1 LSDPL
6 KDLPSAQDRADV
18 PVLVRSDSRT
28 SRSKPASA
36 PQSDEDL
43 LAALLAKVGRYNPG
57 FDRDLIARAFAVAS
71 SQHRGQVRASG
82 EPYINHPL
90 GTADICADLK
100 LDSATLAAALLHDVV
115 EDTELSIDAVREQF
129 GDEVA
134 LLVDGV
140 TKLSQMQFRSLEE
153 QQAENIRKMIIA
165 MAKDVRVILIKLA
178 DRLHNMRTLRY
189 LGKEKQLDKAKETL
203 EVYAPLAH
211 RLGIESVRWELE
223 DLAFATL
230 HPRKY
235 AEIQQ
240 MVAQRRADRERDLEE
255 ARGIL
260 GKELA
265 AVGIQ
270 AEIAGR
276 AKHFYSIY
284 DKMVRKGKEFNEIY
298 DLTALRVLVDS
309 VKDCYATLGV
319 IHSLWK
325 PVPGRFKDY
334 IAMPKFNMYQSL
346 HTTVIGPQ
354 GKPLEIQI
362 RTYEMHETAE
372 YGIAAHWV
380 YKEKGGRLA
389 QQSGAEAEK
398 LQWLRQIMEW
408 QSDAKD
414 ASEFMESLRV
424 DLFHDEVYV
433 FTPKGEVKSLP
444 QGSTPVDFAYAIHTD
459 VGHRCIGAKVNGR
472 IVPLTYRLQSGDIVE
487 ILTSKT
493 PQGPSR
499 DWLQFVASSGA
510 RNKIRQWFKRER
522 REDFEHIG
530 REALLEAFRKQG
542 LPAQRLIGSDALAEV
557 MKETGH
563 TKKEDFFSAVG
574 SGKLSAHHVVTRVV
588 QILDRSA
595 QTAGTV
601 LPGPETVTRDER
613 GRPSGNQLGIQVEG
627 LSEVAI
633 RIPQCCRPVPGD
645 EVVGYISLGRGVTVH
660 RRDCPN
666 VKALEK
672 NPERFTK
679 VRWDTK
685 AKTPVR
691 VEIQVEAY
699 DRNRLLEDISR
710 TLSESGIS
718 IIAAQI
724 YTARNNMVKD
734 RFVFDVPDID
744 YLETVLQRLR
754 RIDTV
759 YDAYRVTPR

>member
-1 LSDPL
+1 MSERVKATPAA
-6 KDLPSAQDRADV
+6 KESAAPRAA
-18 PVLVRSDSRT
+18 RQADSRLAA
-28 SRSKPASA
+28 PAD
-36 PQSDEDL
+36 DEL
-43 LAALLAKVGRYNPG
+43 LAALLNKAARYNPAV
-57 FDRDLIARAFAVAS
+57 DRDLITRAFAVAS
-71 SQHRGQVRASG
+71 SQHQGQLRASG

-115 EDTELSIDAVREQF
+115 EDTELSLETVREQF
-129 GDEVA
+129 GEEVA

-140 TKLSQMQFRSLEE
+140 TKLSQMEFRSVEE
-153 QQAENIRKMIIA
+153 EQAENIRKMIIA

-178 DRLHNMRTLRY
+178 DRLHNMRTLQY

-240 MVAQRRADRERDLEE
+240 MVAQRRADRERDMEE
-255 ARGIL
+255 ARSIL
-260 GKELA
+260 AKELA
-265 AVGIQ
+265 AVGIL

-284 DKMVRKGKEFNEIY
+284 DKMVRKGREFNEIY
-298 DLTALRVLVDS
+298 DLTALRVLVDT

-362 RTYEMHETAE
+362 RTHEMHETAE
-372 YGIAAHWV
+372 FGIAAHWV
-380 YKEKGGRLA
+380 YKEKGGRGG
-389 QQSGAEAEK
+389 QRVDAEAEK

-408 QSDAKD
+408 QSETRD
-414 ASEFMESLRV
+414 ASEFMESLRI
-424 DLFHDEVYV
+424 DLYHDEVYV

-493 PQGPSR
+493 AQGPSR

-510 RNKIRQWFKRER
+510 RNKIRQWLKRER
-522 REDFEHIG
+522 REDFEHLG

-542 LPAQRLIGSDALAEV
+542 LPAQRLIGSDLLTEV
-557 MKETGH
+557 MKECGH
-563 TKKEDFFSAVG
+563 TKKEDFFIAVG
-574 SGKLSAHHVVTRVV
+574 SGKISPHHVLTRVV
-588 QILDRSA
+588 QNLNRTA
-595 QTAGTV
+595 QATAPV
-601 LPGPETVTRDER
+601 LTTAEAPLHGAKAA
-613 GRPSGNQLGIQVEG
+613 PSGNQLGIQVDG
-627 LSEVAI
+627 LADVAI

-645 EVVGYISLGRGVTVH
+645 DVVGYISLGRGVTVH

-672 NPERFTK
+672 NRERFTP

-699 DRNRLLEDISR
+699 DRNHLLEDISR

-724 YTARNNMVKD
+724 FTARNNMVKD

>member
-1 LSDPL
+1 MSDPL
-6 KDLPSAQDRADV
+6 ETTRSLTEDGPADGSGLSG
-18 PVLVRSDSRT
+18 PTEPPDQVLLR
-28 SRSKPASA
+28 
-36 PQSDEDL
+36 QL
-43 LAALLAKVGRYNPG
+43 LEKVEKYNPSL
-57 FDRDLIARAFAVAS
+57 DRELISRAFTVAA
-71 SQHRGQVRASG
+71 SQHQGQLRASG

-90 GTADICADLK
+90 GTADICADLR

-115 EDTELSIDAVREQF
+115 EDTEISIEAVREQF

-140 TKLSQMQFRSLEE
+140 TKLSQLQFRTVEE
-153 QQAENIRKMIIA
+153 EQAENIRKMVVA

-211 RLGIESVRWELE
+211 RLGIESIRWELE

-240 MVAQRRADRERDLEE
+240 MVAQRRADREHDMEE

-265 AVGIQ
+265 AVGIE
-270 AEIAGR
+270 AEISGR

-284 DKMVRKGKEFNEIY
+284 DKMVRRGKEFNEIF

-309 VKDCYATLGV
+309 VKDCYAALGV

-325 PVPGRFKDY
+325 PLPGRFKDY
-334 IAMPKFNMYQSL
+334 IAMPKLNMYQSL
-346 HTTVIGPQ
+346 HTTVIGPK

-362 RTYEMHETAE
+362 RTYDMHETAQ
-372 YGIAAHWV
+372 YGIAAHWM
-380 YKEKGGRLA
+380 YKEKGGRPG
-389 QQSGAEAEK
+389 QRPDVQAER
-398 LQWLRQIMEW
+398 LQWLRQIMDW
-408 QSDAKD
+408 QSDTKD
-414 ASEFMESLRV
+414 AGEFMESLRT

-459 VGHRCIGAKVNGR
+459 VGHRCIGAKVDGR

-493 PQGPSR
+493 AQGPSR

-522 REDFEHIG
+522 REDSEHLG

-542 LPAQRLIGSDALAEV
+542 LPAQRLIGSDLLNDL
-557 MKETGH
+557 MKEAGYV
-563 TKKEDFFSAVG
+563 KKEDFFIAVG
-574 SGKLSAHHVVTRVV
+574 SGKVSPQHVVTRVI
-588 QILDRSA
+588 QGLNRGGE
-595 QTAGTV
+595 TAGST
-601 LPGPETVTRDER
+601 LSAPETVPRET
-613 GRPSGNQLGIQVEG
+613 GVAPSGSQLGIQVDG
-627 LSEVAI
+627 VQDVAI

-645 EVVGYISLGRGVTVH
+645 DVVGYISLGRGITVH

-672 NPERFTK
+672 NPERFVPVHWNTK
-679 VRWDTK
+679 GR
-685 AKTPVR
+685 APVR
-691 VEIQVEAY
+691 VEVQIEAY
-699 DRNRLLEDISR
+699 DRNHLLEDISR

-724 YTARNNMVKD
+724 FTARNNMVKD
-734 RFVFDVPDID
+734 RFVFDVSDID

-759 YDAYRVTPR
+759 YDAYRVTPH